1 MRTLLFL
8 PIIAVV
14 IIFVLIRESL
24 FVKAHK
30 GDINMKTRSIVLFI
44 LRSILLIVLILIAV
58 FVYETDYKQSEIET
72 YEKDQYRLVIYQ
84 VGTPSFPYG
93 SGKCRFI
100 LSSDGKQIN
109 KQDIELAND
118 GKWPD
123 SNNFSVEWKSDSVSV
138 TAHGEEQEDVA
149 YTLNFN

>member
-1 MRTLLFL
+1 MRTLLLL
-8 PIIAVV
+8 PIIVIV
-14 IIFVLIRESL
+14 IIFALIRESL
-24 FVKAHK
+24 FVKDHK
-30 GDINMKTRSIVLFI
+30 DDINLKTRSTVLFI
-44 LRSILLIVLILIAV
+44 LRSILIIFLILIAI
-58 FVYETDYKQSEIET
+58 FIYETEYKISEIET

-93 SGKCRFI
+93 SGKCRFV
-100 LSSDGKQIN
+100 LNKDGKQIT
-109 KQDIELAND
+109 KQEIELAND

-123 SNNFSVEWKSDSVSV
+123 SSNFSVEWKSDSVSV